1 MSEVAEEK
9 KVTELQTPDAKELSF
24 MANGKKYLLE
34 KKISIARKIECD
46 KLLIEVTGG
55 GNMGENFADWRKVY
69 DLCNDKKFA
78 DIAVLAHN
86 RMEGVKKWQERHD
99 PVLALCALFINE
111 ENEDR
116 RLISAEMIKAKIAD
130 WETEGVE
137 YAFFLTMANGLLKN
151 LKAGWSDISPNIS
164 EEQEQQPKN

>member
-1 MSEVAEEK
+1 MTEIAAEVK
-9 KVTELQTPDAKELSF
+9 KELVTPEAKTLSF
-24 MANGKKYLLE
+24 KANGKTYAIE

-46 KLLIEVTGG
+46 KLIIEVTGG
-55 GNMGENFADWRKVY
+55 GNMGENFSDWKKVY
-69 DLCNDKKFA
+69 ELCNDKKFA

-116 RLISAEMIKAKIAD
+116 RIVSDEIIKAKIKD
-130 WETEGVE
+130 WEAEGIE
-137 YAFFLTMANGLLKN
+137 YAFFLTMAKGLLKN
-151 LKAGWSDISPNIS
+151 LTENWSDISLNTS
-164 EEQEQQPKN
+164 EEEKE